1 MSPFSTGG
9 GRPHFPVKSKNDNI
23 WMFERS
29 NQSTALNRIDES
41 TVQNKTLVISCC
53 INYSLKKFQSNKQ
66 LLFFSFFSSKVLIE
80 LECACL
86 FWSLPVLVNILT
98 SEHTDASVDSQGFF
112 VFKTLVYLLLCIF
125 PILIINF
132 AETHI
137 YGQEIKAY
145 KATEG

>member
-1 MSPFSTGG
+1 M
-9 GRPHFPVKSKNDNI
+9 
-23 WMFERS
+23 
-29 NQSTALNRIDES
+29 
-41 TVQNKTLVISCC
+41 
-53 INYSLKKFQSNKQ
+53 
-66 LLFFSFFSSKVLIE
+66 
-80 LECACL
+80 
-86 FWSLPVLVNILT
+86 LVNILT